1 MMETTLENVSLFCDK
16 YNVRIYDMEDAYY
29 NRIIRQR
36 RPQVSNN
43 VMYDATKSDLFIV
56 FCN

>member
-1 MMETTLENVSLFCDK
+1 METPLENVSLFCDK

-36 RPQVSNN
+36 RP
-43 VMYDATKSDLFIV
+43 
-56 FCN
+56 